1 MLESMIESPTP
12 TRAECSDVA
21 TALYDGADAV
31 AHAAAR
37 RDRERE
43 VVARRFG
50 LLGHETATLE
60 EVGQEI
66 GLTRERVRQIQVE
79 ALKRLRRIMERQGL
93 SVDALLH

>member
-1 MLESMIESPTP
+1 VADTIADETACDPSELLQDRDISDGIVEWLEQLN
-12 TRAECSDVA
+12 DKQ
-21 TALYDGADAV
+21 
-31 AHAAAR
+31 
-37 RDRERE
+37 RE